1 MSSGTSEIPA
11 ILLEL
16 EPVIRAAVTEF
27 PDHIAQGETKVED
40 AAVFFLQSDS
50 TLVKSMLVYVE
61 EGNAYCRRDVL
72 DLNVPDVVFD
82 LANQSREDSIETHDF
97 VYRSPAEVTE
107 AYRHW
112 FTWAVALLRK
122 ERLANEP
129 PERAH
134 T

>member
-1 MSSGTSEIPA
+1 MSGGTSEIPA

-27 PDHIAQGETKVED
+27 PDHIAQGETKEED

-61 EGNAYCRRDVL
+61 ENDAYCRRDVL

-97 VYRSPAEVTE
+97 VYRSPSEVFE
-107 AYRHW
+107 AYHQW

-122 ERLANEP
+122 ERLANESS
-129 PERAH
+129 ERAD